1 MPIHHTSDHPDSFG
15 ITYTGKACAEDRHED
30 CLAWWGRGHAGPG
43 VPVLATSPRHHH
55 RPPPPPTK
63 ATTSSCS
70 SPSGARPTTTRTAPE
85 DTCPPTGA
93 PVPATSPT
101 SSRAD
106 RQLTRPVSSSA
117 ACHPGPGP
125 TSPRA
130 CRHVTPVQGQRHPGH
145 AGTSPRSRANVT
157 LPGRSVAEPQ
167 RRGCGG
173 ARLGGDGGTDRGN
186 EAADHTAA
194 PRVLETRVRAFRPIP
209 PPNQALW
216 QRHPPSSEAHSR
228 PPARRTR
235 VGNFSCRQRSGE
247 RTGSERARP
256 VLGRASVRIDIV
268 ESPVLV
274 KWIQEGRA

>member
-130 CRHVTPVQGQRHPGH
+130 CRHVTPVQGQRHPPG
-145 AGTSPRSRANVT
+145 SQRCRAT
-157 LPGRSVAEPQ
+157 
-167 RRGCGG
+167 
-173 ARLGGDGGTDRGN
+173 
-186 EAADHTAA
+186 A
-194 PRVLETRVRAFRPIP
+194 PRVRWRETWRRWRNGPGKRGGGPHGGPAGARNTRSRLPANSAP
-209 PPNQALW
+209 ESSPLATS
-216 QRHPPSSEAHSR
+216 PSQLRGTFAPTREANSR
-228 PPARRTR
+228 RELQLPATIR
-235 VGNFSCRQRSGE
+235 
-247 RTGSERARP
+247 
-256 VLGRASVRIDIV
+256 
-268 ESPVLV
+268 
-274 KWIQEGRA
+274 